1 MSEKT
6 EIEQEQQENLERCVN
21 LNNFM
26 KKCFKSS
33 KVSTK
38 TPFSQHVGECVVEVG
53 ENKKIELKMALGMVT
68 GVPII
73 SYKDRHFH
81 LSWEDICAIAIAG
94 GLLKP
99 EENEESTQNCDEE
112 YTDDTIIRL
121 VDEENKTQGGEE
133 Q

>member
-33 KVSTK
+33 KVSTNI
-38 TPFSQHVGECVVEVG
+38 PLSQNVGECILEVG
-53 ENKKIELKMALGMVT
+53 DKQIELKMALGMVT
-68 GVPII
+68 GAPII

-99 EENEESTQNCDEE
+99 EEN
-112 YTDDTIIRL
+112 
-121 VDEENKTQGGEE
+121 KTQRGEK
-133 Q
+133 